1 MSNIIFMGTPEFA
14 VPALQ
19 ALHAEF
25 GVSTVVTIPDK
36 ARGRGLTVSPSAVK
50 QAALDLGITDILQP
64 EKLRDP
70 AFAEEI
76 AARRPDVICVIAFKI
91 LPRSVFSLS
100 SKGTFNVHAS
110 LLPRFR
116 GAAPINHAI
125 MEGDTES
132 GVTSF
137 LLDDIVDTGTIL
149 LQQHCHI
156 PDGTTAGELYA
167 MLMPMAADCAC
178 ATTRG
183 LLNGTLQP
191 QPQDDSQATPAPK
204 VFRESACIDWSAPR
218 MRVRNFIHAHSPSPC
233 AWTIW
238 NGDVLKIFR
247 ASITDEQLPIGTWKI
262 TETTLLIGCA
272 DGALS
277 IDELQLPGK
286 RRMAASEMIPGY
298 RGPREG
304 ALLVSGT
311 DTP

>member
-36 ARGRGLTVSPSAVK
+36 PRGRGLTVTPSAVK
-50 QAALDLGITDILQP
+50 QAAVELGITDILQP
-64 EKLRDP
+64 EKLRDSE
-70 AFAEEI
+70 FAEAI
-76 AARRPDVICVIAFKI
+76 ADRDPDVICVIAFKI

-100 SKGTFNVHAS
+100 SKGTFNVHSS

-125 MEGDTES
+125 MEGDGES

-137 LLDDIVDTGTIL
+137 LLDDVVDTGTIL
-149 LQQHCHI
+149 LQRRCRI

-167 MLMPMAADCAC
+167 ILMPMAAECAL

-183 LLNGTLQP
+183 LLDGTLQA
-191 QPQDDSQATPAPK
+191 QPQDDSLATPAPK
-204 VFRESACIDWSAPR
+204 VFRETASIDWTLPAR
-218 MRVRNFIHAHSPSPC
+218 HVRNFIHAHSPSPC

-247 ASITDEQLPIGTWKI
+247 ASFADEHLPSGSWKVTDTALV
-262 TETTLLIGCA
+262 IGCA
-272 DGALS
+272 DGSIS
-277 IDELQLPGK
+277 IDEIQLPGK
-286 RRMAASEMIPGY
+286 RRMTPTEMIPGY

-304 ALLVSGT
+304 SLL
-311 DTP
+311 

>member
-25 GVSTVVTIPDK
+25 GVGTVVTIPDK
-36 ARGRGLTVSPSAVK
+36 PRGRGLSVTPSAVK

-70 AFAEEI
+70 AFADEI
-76 AARRPDVICVIAFKI
+76 MLRSPDVICVIAFKI

-125 MEGDTES
+125 MQGDTES

-137 LLDDIVDTGTIL
+137 LLDDVVDTGTIL
-149 LQQHCHI
+149 LQQRCQI

-183 LLNGTLQP
+183 LLDGTLLPHAQN
-191 QPQDDSQATPAPK
+191 DSLATPAPK
-204 VFRESACIDWSAPR
+204 VFRETACIDWRLPR
-218 MRVRNFIHAHSPSPC
+218 VNVRNFIHAHSPSPC
-233 AWTIW
+233 AWTPW

-247 ASITDEQLPIGTWKI
+247 ASLAEDNLPAGSWKI
-262 TETTLLIGCA
+262 TDTALVVGCA
-272 DGALS
+272 DGTLS

-286 RRMAASEMIPGY
+286 RRMTPAELIPGY
-298 RGPREG
+298 RGAREG
-304 ALLVSGT
+304 GVL
-311 DTP
+311 

>member
-1 MSNIIFMGTPEFA
+1 MSKIIFMGTPEFA

-36 ARGRGLTVSPSAVK
+36 PRGRGLTVTPSAVK

-70 AFAEEI
+70 AFAEAI
-76 AARRPDVICVIAFKI
+76 AERNPDVICVIAFKI

-125 MEGDTES
+125 MEGDTET

-137 LLDDIVDTGTIL
+137 LLDDVVDTGTIL
-149 LQQHCHI
+149 LQQRCPI
-156 PDGTTAGELYA
+156 PDGMTAGELYA
-167 MLMPMAADCAC
+167 LLMPMAANCAR

-183 LLNGTLQP
+183 LLEGTLRP
-191 QPQDDSQATPAPK
+191 QAQDNALATPAPK
-204 VFRESACIDWSAPR
+204 VFRETASIDWNQPC
-218 MRVRNFIHAHSPSPC
+218 MRVRNFIHAHSPAPC
-233 AWTIW
+233 AWTMW

-247 ASITDEQLPIGTWKI
+247 ASIADGHLPAGTWKI
-262 TETTLLIGCA
+262 TDTALVVGCA
-272 DGALS
+272 DGTLS

-286 RRMAASEMIPGY
+286 RRMTPAEMIPGY
-298 RGPREG
+298 RGSREG
-304 ALLVSGT
+304 SIL
-311 DTP
+311 